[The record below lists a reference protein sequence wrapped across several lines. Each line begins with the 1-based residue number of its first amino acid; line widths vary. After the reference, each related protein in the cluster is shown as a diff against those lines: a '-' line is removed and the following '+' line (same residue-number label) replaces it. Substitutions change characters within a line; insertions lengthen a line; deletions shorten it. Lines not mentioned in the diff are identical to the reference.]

1 MLYLLAFF
9 GIILLIVFIK
19 YLYVRHY
26 QKNKLTHDVK
36 YRFANTSSDKEI
48 YDCPDCRCTDHY
60 IYTKAGIKRIIA
72 YEDILWVYIFKQQ
85 LLTSRTFG
93 LTMLVYTVDGKN
105 YKIMNSSGTGKKIM
119 RSFNTVLDII
129 KEKNPDVLVGETE
142 ENKQKYYSQLN

>member
-1 MLYLLAFF
+1 MLYLLATL
-9 GIILLIVFIK
+9 GVIVLIIFIK
-19 YLYVRHY
+19 YLYVQY
-26 QKNKLTHDVK
+26 EQNKKMKNDVR
-36 YRFANTSSDKEI
+36 YRFVNTSSDKEI

-85 LLTSRTFG
+85 LITSRTFG

-105 YKIMNSSGTGKKIM
+105 YKIMNSSGTGKKVM

-129 KEKNPDVLVGETE
+129 KEKNPDCLVGESE
-142 ENKQKYYSQLN
+142 ENKHKYYSQLK